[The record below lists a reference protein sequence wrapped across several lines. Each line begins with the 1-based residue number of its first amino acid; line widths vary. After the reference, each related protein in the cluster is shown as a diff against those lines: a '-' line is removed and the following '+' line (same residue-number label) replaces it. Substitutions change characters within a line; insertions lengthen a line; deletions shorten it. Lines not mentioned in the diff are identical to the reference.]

1 MSDNPISSQIEA
13 ELQKPAARLARK
25 LASCRVDISEEI
37 PPPEAAWEIQELDS
51 ELLARRGSKGCW
63 WAGMWPG
70 VVRRI
75 RVNGESFAYPSLCL
89 VRYTERYRG
98 CEKPVFVTGRSGQG
112 S

>member
-1 MSDNPISSQIEA
+1 
-13 ELQKPAARLARK
+13 
-25 LASCRVDISEEI
+25 
-37 PPPEAAWEIQELDS
+37 
-51 ELLARRGSKGCW
+51 
-63 WAGMWPG
+63 MWPG

-112 S
+112 RGARRENLPELHALQA